1 MMVEY
6 NCISVQTQLQI
17 ATNDTCNKTGK
28 LALLRDGD
36 LFGSSL
42 RRLREGHGQQTV
54 LHAGCDLILLLQ
66 LEVSVSY
73 VFTK

>member
-1 MMVEY
+1 MIHAIGR
-6 NCISVQTQLQI
+6 NR
-17 ATNDTCNKTGK
+17 TGK

-42 RRLREGHGQQTV
+42 RSRLREGHGQQTV